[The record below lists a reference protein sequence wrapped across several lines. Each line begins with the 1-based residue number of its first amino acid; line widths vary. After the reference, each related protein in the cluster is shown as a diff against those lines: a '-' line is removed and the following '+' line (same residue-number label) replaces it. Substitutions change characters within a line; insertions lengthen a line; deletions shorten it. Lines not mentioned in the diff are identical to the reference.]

1 MKQRRVGNKSR
12 QKIIQQEELPLAS
25 RANIPIKIRQ
35 TAWERTRDHPI
46 IWFLNVLAALLAI
59 VLTTVDAFREPEILP
74 SQAQIDY
81 PFAARFSL
89 HNPSIIFAM
98 TDMRLNCVLLK
109 VKRAEIPNL
118 EGGIPV
124 DDGIIATILGG
135 KTIEYACPIQKAI
148 ELDLVVQATIRI
160 DAKFKTIGYER
171 TTKSELFNW
180 DISSRQWIKGEI
192 IN

>member
-25 RANIPIKIRQ
+25 RANIPIKNRQ

-74 SQAQIDY
+74 SQAQIDS

-109 VKRAEIPNL
+109 VMRAEIPNL
-118 EGGIPV
+118 MNIPV
-124 DDGIIATILGG
+124 DDGIIANIPAG
-135 KTIEYACPIQKAI
+135 KTIEYGCPIEKAI

-160 DAKFKTIGYER
+160 DAKFRVLGYER